1 MKQASL
7 AVAIIG
13 LLLRVYFLYHGSL
26 TQSARQTVQS
36 PQAVEQLRRNM
47 QASAAAAG
55 ETVPGQPTAAH
66 RPTGGPPTAAD
77 TEWQEIDG
85 ALKGMHLT
93 TIMPGQ
99 PGLIIV
105 DKQEYSEGESLPLP
119 KGRKAR
125 IVAVQDDGVRLT
137 CDNLAF
143 RLDAPAGPDLAA
155 LRKKK

>member
-1 MKQASL
+1 MKQAVL

-13 LLLRVYFLYHGSL
+13 LLLRVYFLYHGAL
-26 TQSARQTVQS
+26 APSARQTAQT
-36 PQAVEQLRRNM
+36 PQAVEQLRHNM
-47 QASAAAAG
+47 QASAAEAG
-55 ETVPGQPTAAH
+55 EKVPGQTAA
-66 RPTGGPPTAAD
+66 PKNAPPTAAD
-77 TEWQEIDG
+77 TERQEIDT

-137 CDNLAF
+137 CDNMTF
-143 RLDAPAGPDLAA
+143 RLDAPAEPDLAA